1 MSIIISIK
9 STIYRNTK
17 LGNSNKIRT
26 RKNFE
31 DPSFI
36 YLPSTNNQIYRA
48 LSLLRVNINEDN

>member
-9 STIYRNTK
+9 STICRNTK
-17 LGNSNKIRT
+17 LGTSNKIRT

-36 YLPSTNNQIYRA
+36 YLPGTNNQIYRA
-48 LSLLRVNINEDN
+48 LLRVNINKDN